1 MNKQE
6 LIEKYRRI
14 YHVSSKA
21 GYRSDPFSRGEDAGS
36 ARCSFEIIDDLKKL
50 DEPQR
55 VKVKPY
61 VAEWFEKNKD
71 DLEFNIWKY
80 IRNWNEHPKDEFQMF
95 MNNGPSK
102 PIETLIRMQD
112 GYEVEEE
119 PKWKIINDQKYCLT
133 SIEAGYG
140 NSLHWS
146 FDSTKKKPI
155 LFDNEETALYTAYI
169 TGGTVEKV

>member
-6 LIEKYRRI
+6 LIKK
-14 YHVSSKA
+14 VKA
-21 GYRSDPFSRGEDAGS
+21 LEGYNSAFSRDY
-36 ARCSFEIIDDLKKL
+36 EIGHDECMDKVVLLIEQL

-61 VAEWFEKNKD
+61 VAEWFEKNND
-71 DLEFNIWKY
+71 DLDFNIWSY
-80 IRNWNEHPKDEFQMF
+80 IRNWNEHPKDGFQMF

-102 PIETLIRMQD
+102 PIETLIRMKV

-119 PKWKIINDQKYCLT
+119 PKWVVYGERGYLT
-133 SIEAGYG
+133 SLSISKGKSTGWTG
-140 NSLHWS
+140 NGDKHGSGAIH
-146 FDSTKKKPI
+146 FDDK
-155 LFDNEETALYTAYI
+155 EMAQCTAYI

>member
-1 MNKQE
+1 MNKKE
-6 LIEKYRRI
+6 LIRKLKRNRETI
-14 YHVSSKA
+14 LLSQNNVSMETDMWK
-21 GYRSDPFSRGEDAGS
+21 FFEVQS
-36 ARCSFEIIDDLKKL
+36 ATLASTINIIKKL

-71 DLEFNIWKY
+71 DLEFNIWRY
-80 IRNWNEHPKDEFQMF
+80 IRNWNEHPKDEFQLF

-119 PKWKIINDQKYCLT
+119 PKWVLKHQNGMYFT
-133 SIEAGYG
+133 R
-140 NSLHWS
+140 
-146 FDSTKKKPI
+146 F
-155 LFDNEETALYTAYI
+155 NEEMEPLLGGEKRAYRFTDESKAEALTI
-169 TGGTVEKV
+169 FFNGTVEKV